1 MPAGYG
7 APRDASGAAL
17 LPWSWADQRLE
28 TARNY
33 WLCTT
38 RADGRSHAAPV
49 WGLWLDGELWFS
61 TDPKS
66 QKGRNLARDPR
77 ATVHLE
83 SGDAVVI
90 LEGEV
95 VKVAWQESVIDA
107 YEAKYAFRIEPANDD
122 LGAYVLR
129 PRVAQTWT
137 ESGYPKNAA
146 RWVFD

>member
-1 MPAGYG
+1 M
-7 APRDASGAAL
+7 
-17 LPWSWADQRLE
+17 
-28 TARNY
+28 
-33 WLCTT
+33 
-38 RADGRSHAAPV
+38 
-49 WGLWLDGELWFS
+49 
-61 TDPKS
+61 
-66 QKGRNLARDPR
+66 
-77 ATVHLE
+77 
-83 SGDAVVI
+83 I

-95 VKVAWQESVIDA
+95 VKVGWQESVIDA